1 MEPWNFSFK
10 SFGRVLDRNSVTVIS
25 DFHVFS
31 FFFLLRFYRS
41 MELSY
46 FWNWIFIESSF
57 HRPSEKSNSQWN
69 CIFALRIILFVVI
82 FLTVL
87 TAITI
92 PHESFS
98 QIWISSRGGMMEN
111 TRKVFVQLT
120 IRVPIYAWHWEAA
133 FAQEEGSFLTIIS
146 AFKAIDTKNSVF
158 MQVFQNAINCIACS
172 ASIFTIPC

>member
-31 FFFLLRFYRS
+31 FLFFFTPFLSFDGVIILLKLNFYRK
-41 MELSY
+41 
-46 FWNWIFIESSF
+46 FSF

-69 CIFALRIILFVVI
+69 CIFAQTDNIVCSNI

-98 QIWISSRGGMMEN
+98 QIWISSRGGVWWKTLGKCLSNWQSACQYMRDIERRHLP
-111 TRKVFVQLT
+111 RKK
-120 IRVPIYAWHWEAA
+120 AA
-133 FAQEEGSFLTIIS
+133 F
-146 AFKAIDTKNSVF
+146 
-158 MQVFQNAINCIACS
+158 
-172 ASIFTIPC
+172 

>member
-31 FFFLLRFYRS
+31 FLFFFFTPFLSFDGVIILL
-41 MELSY
+41 
-46 FWNWIFIESSF
+46 WNWIFIESSF

-98 QIWISSRGGMMEN
+98 QIWISSRGGVWWKILGKCLSN
-111 TRKVFVQLT
+111 WQSACQYTRDIERRHLPRKK
-120 IRVPIYAWHWEAA
+120 AA
-133 FAQEEGSFLTIIS
+133 F
-146 AFKAIDTKNSVF
+146 
-158 MQVFQNAINCIACS
+158 
-172 ASIFTIPC
+172 